1 MSGQQGPG
9 QEDKGSYGLL
19 WGIVL
24 VFVVGGLIWWFYS
37 AQLKYGFLKVK
48 YWEMS
53 AISFFVDDPD
63 LQTRTLFTQQAFEE
77 GTSNLLT
84 MHEAGQLALVTGE
97 YLRYPIGILLV
108 LMAWFLYRGHA
119 TMRFNKSYNMD
130 ALARQEK
137 GNWPQIAPVVE
148 LDLVKE
154 DINKGP
160 WAVAQNPM
168 QFSRKH
174 KILDLVIEADKRAA
188 WKSEGIYQAT
198 LNKERAAQVFAAQL
212 GPLWVGAKQLP
223 PHTRAL
229 FAALLLRAEHKPD
242 DARALL
248 AILSVS
254 AAKGALDCTEAD
266 EIIKKYGKN
275 KVVQRC
281 LERHAYV
288 MTVMAEL
295 LEIARLDGVFA
306 TADFIWLKPVDRR
319 LWYILNCVGRQ
330 VAVCEI
336 GGAHSHW
343 LAEKQM
349 GRALSVPM
357 VDEAVKALDIAIINT
372 IYIPDEEEQE
382 QLKQGFS

>member
-1 MSGQQGPG
+1 MSGQQGQG
-9 QEDKGSYGLL
+9 QEDKNSYGLL
-19 WGIVL
+19 WGIALIFVASVL
-24 VFVVGGLIWWFYS
+24 VWWKFS
-37 AQLKYGFLKVK
+37 TELKYGFMKVK

-53 AISFFVDDPD
+53 AISFFVDDPEVQMRVA
-63 LQTRTLFTQQAFEE
+63 LTNQAFEE
-77 GTSNLLT
+77 GTIGQLT
-84 MHEAGQLALVTGE
+84 IHEASQMALVSGE
-97 YLRYPIGILLV
+97 YLRYPIGILLS
-108 LMAWFLYRGHA
+108 LMAWFLYRGHG

-137 GNWPQIAPVVE
+137 GNWPQISPVVD

-168 QFSRKH
+168 QFSRKY
-174 KILDLVIEADKRAA
+174 KVLDVVIEADKKSS
-188 WKSEGIYQAT
+188 WKSEGVYTAT
-198 LNKERAAQVFAAQL
+198 LNKEKAAQVFAAQL
-212 GPLWVGAKQLP
+212 GPLWTGAKQLP
-223 PHTRAL
+223 PHTRAM
-229 FAALLLRAEHKPD
+229 FATFLLRAEHKPD
-242 DARALL
+242 EARALL
-248 AILSVS
+248 AKLSLS
-254 AAKGALDCTEAD
+254 AAKGVLDCNEAD
-266 EIIKKYGKN
+266 EVIKKYGKN
-275 KVVQRC
+275 KIVQRC

-330 VAVCEI
+330 VGACEI
-336 GGAHSHW
+336 GGAFAHW

-357 VDEAVKALDIAIINT
+357 VDEAVKALDIAITNT
-372 IYIPDEEEQE
+372 IYVPDEEEQE
-382 QLKQGFS
+382 KLEQK